1 YNWNGNDYNAAGSYE
16 VTLSGA
22 NGCDSIA
29 TLILTVNN
37 TGSSTTDVAVCI
49 IQLPYNWNGNDYN
62 AAGSY
67 EVTLS
72 GANGCDSIATLL
84 LTVNNTTSSSTEVA
98 VCANQLPYNWNG
110 NDYNAAGS
118 YEVTLSGANGCDSIA
133 TLILTVNNTGSS
145 TTDVA
150 VCNNQ
155 LPYNWNGNDY
165 NAAGSY
171 EVTLS
176 GANGCDSIAT
186 LILSVNTPP
195 VLTSISGSTS
205 VCPATASTYSI
216 NQVDGATYNWTYSS
230 NWLTNSGVSTNT
242 INVTVVDTSF
252 LTVTATNSCGTSN
265 PVTIFVNSQC
275 PLPTGVGT
283 TSVNSTSATISWNS
297 ASCSQQYTVQIKQ
310 VGTGIWT
317 SFDAGANTTYT
328 FTGLNPLKNYQ
339 YKVINICST
348 LPGTPILYGPVY
360 SFSTPAANGCTLP
373 QNLAVT
379 NISASSAKI
388 NWNTQT
394 AFRFRLRV
402 RPVGTTTW
410 TSYTITGSQNS
421 IILTNLNSSTE
432 YEYQMRTECSLGVFS
447 GFTGRKKFTTLAG
460 RLDETEDHT
469 GYNLYPNPV
478 LDRLNIAAPF
488 SDDTYYDVY
497 ISNTLGQ
504 VMLTL
509 QELRGSNQSVDLTS
523 LPAGVYIVNIKEAEE
538 IRSYKIVKQ

>member
-1 YNWNGNDYNAAGSYE
+1 
-16 VTLSGA
+16 
-22 NGCDSIA
+22 
-29 TLILTVNN
+29 
-37 TGSSTTDVAVCI
+37 
-49 IQLPYNWNGNDYN
+49 
-62 AAGSY
+62 
-67 EVTLS
+67 
-72 GANGCDSIATLL
+72 
-84 LTVNNTTSSSTEVA
+84 
-98 VCANQLPYNWNG
+98 
-110 NDYNAAGS
+110 
-118 YEVTLSGANGCDSIA
+118 
-133 TLILTVNNTGSS
+133 
-145 TTDVA
+145 VA

-509 QELRGSNQSVDLTS
+509 QALRGSNQSVDLTS